1 MRFIYMT
8 EEDLIKKLENISL
21 PEIEIKSHKERL
33 KLALME
39 KYFPERKKVE
49 SFPIFRKL
57 IPAGVIAI
65 ILFFF
70 IFNNLINSSKYNL
83 AKAREIALQNSE
95 IKDWVAEGAIIKDVE
110 IVDGRAYVL
119 IEPPKAIEEKKTAPS
134 NLKSAGLAPE
144 SLELTKEGFMGAL
157 AEVDIKE
164 KKISKIEN
172 LTPTVTNL
180 IEVKKEK
187 TKEIADRNPEIQKII
202 TEGAEV
208 LDINVTTP
216 KFRLIKK
223 EGSVVV
229 SPEPEKEEK
238 ASIIYKSDGNRWEGK
253 INLTKE
259 EVEEIKFFGE
269 LQNDATSEES
279 GR

>member
-1 MRFIYMT
+1 M
-8 EEDLIKKLENISL
+8 EEKDLIRKLEKISL
-21 PEIEIKSHKERL
+21 PEIEIKSHKNRL

-39 KYFPERKKVE
+39 KYLPTKQRGEF
-49 SFPIFRKL
+49 FGILRKL
-57 IPAGVIAI
+57 APVSAIAV

-70 IFNNLINSSKYNL
+70 ISNNLNSPQRNL
-83 AKAREIALQNSE
+83 AKAKEIALKNTE
-95 IKDWVAEGAIIKDVE
+95 IKDWVAEGAIIKDVQ

-119 IEPPKAIEEKKTAPS
+119 IEPTEVEKEKEAVS
-134 NLKSAGLAPE
+134 NNLKIAGLPSE
-144 SLELTKEGFMGAL
+144 TSKVKEEEFKGAL
-157 AEVDIKE
+157 VEVDIKE

-172 LTPTVTNL
+172 LTPKVTNL

-187 TKEIADRNPEIQKII
+187 TKEIADRNLEIQKII

-216 KFRLIKK
+216 KFKLNRQ
-223 EGSVVV
+223 GSSVQAL
-229 SPEPEKEEK
+229 PETEAEER
-238 ASIIYKSDGNRWEGK
+238 ASIIYKSDGNTWEGK

-279 GR
+279 DR